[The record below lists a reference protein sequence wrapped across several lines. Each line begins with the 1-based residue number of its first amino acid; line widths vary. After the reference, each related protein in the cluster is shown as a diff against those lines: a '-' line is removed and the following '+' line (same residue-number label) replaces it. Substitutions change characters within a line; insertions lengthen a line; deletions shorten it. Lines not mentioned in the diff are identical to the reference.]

1 MTTKLL
7 TLSIIGV
14 LLSFI
19 GGFLLANSLNRN
31 EINGLRA
38 DNERMKKNQSGVPQN
53 QTDETLSEEELR
65 LKIAEADKSP
75 NNFSYQRNL
84 GLALYRYGAMRQ
96 DPNLIAEAARLLQRA
111 YDNNPKDYDV
121 TVALGNSFYDIGFF
135 KKELSGFVKARE
147 FYRTALEQKPNDAD
161 VRVDLGL
168 SYYLAEPPE
177 LDKAAAE
184 LEKALE
190 ANPKQERALQF
201 MTQTMIRQNKMAE
214 AEKYLAQLREINPQ
228 TPALDEVAAR
238 MTQENKGG
246 E

>member
-214 AEKYLAQLREINPQ
+214 AEKYLARLREINPQ